1 MHDPTDYKR
10 ELAAIQ
16 IILAA
21 SAQRQPAV
29 TSLATLCTVIQH
41 QRAIQE
47 DLQAIRALLEAL
59 VDRLPPPAPAS
70 P

>member
-1 MHDPTDYKR
+1 MEDPTDWKR

-21 SAQRQPAV
+21 CAQRQPEV
-29 TSLATLCTVIQH
+29 TSLATLRTVIQP
-41 QRAIQE
+41 QRAIRE
-47 DLQAIRALLEAL
+47 DLQAIRALLEVC

-70 P
+70 S